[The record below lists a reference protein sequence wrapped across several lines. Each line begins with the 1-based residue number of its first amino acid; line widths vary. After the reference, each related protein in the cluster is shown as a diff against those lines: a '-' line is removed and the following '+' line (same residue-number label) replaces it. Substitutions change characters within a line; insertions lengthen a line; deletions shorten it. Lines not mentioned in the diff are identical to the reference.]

1 MEEESA
7 PYCPSLDESIVPLN
21 YVATYVIEVDKEK
34 RKEVDRL
41 DHLNLK
47 DKFWETLNY
56 EEDMK
61 DIFNL

>member
-1 MEEESA
+1 MEEEAA

>member
-1 MEEESA
+1 MEEEAA

-34 RKEVDRL
+34 RKEVERL

-47 DKFWETLNY
+47 DILHRVSETLN
-56 EEDMK
+56 ERGSGR
-61 DIFNL
+61 